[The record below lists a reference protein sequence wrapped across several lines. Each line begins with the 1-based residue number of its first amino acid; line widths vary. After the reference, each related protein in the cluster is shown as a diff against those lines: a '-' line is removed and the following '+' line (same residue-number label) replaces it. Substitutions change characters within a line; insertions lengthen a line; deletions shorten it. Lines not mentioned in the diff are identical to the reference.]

1 LIISIKKTFD
11 TPLNSVHILSH
22 RGNQARTKKM
32 TVYFLTGLA
41 SKKKNL
47 KELFLETN
55 DACTADTVEDVWS
68 GMGYKVL
75 RREVKNG

>member
-1 LIISIKKTFD
+1 
-11 TPLNSVHILSH
+11 
-22 RGNQARTKKM
+22 M